1 LRKSRREEKGVQVVR
16 EEKTEKEMRMGRK
29 TMMMMIET
37 ATMEILIINHHHMVL
52 QLLSTRIIIEVKTII
67 GTLAIVRNKEM
78 MLQKML
84 INQAVL

>member
-1 LRKSRREEKGVQVVR
+1 LRISRREEKGVKVVR

-29 TMMMMIET
+29 TMMIIET
-37 ATMEILIINHHHMVL
+37 ATIEILIINHHHRVL
-52 QLLSTRIIIEVKTII
+52 QLLSTRIIIEVKTMI